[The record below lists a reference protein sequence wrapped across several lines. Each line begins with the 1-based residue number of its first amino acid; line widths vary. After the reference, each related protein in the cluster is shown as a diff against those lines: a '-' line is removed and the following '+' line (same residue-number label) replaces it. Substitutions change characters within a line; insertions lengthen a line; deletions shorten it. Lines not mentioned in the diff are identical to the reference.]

1 VLNKE
6 TRRSGSLLDCPQRLP
21 ASPASC
27 VSPVKL
33 LMRFDAIIQHWLQT
47 TQPSGNTNLKRAQS
61 LIRNGDFLVNGES
74 CCDPKHQVLTLA
86 ETITT
91 AVNTS
96 GPTPSLSYTRFARAT
111 TINPPPT
118 FFYLMNKPRNC
129 VSARTDKSLPTVF
142 NHVPQAYHHPDLSN
156 IGRLDLH
163 TTGTLLFTTD
173 GGILSLLL
181 FPTSKV
187 YKVYRVTLTTP
198 LPDDAE
204 VSVAKGML
212 LVDDNTQ
219 LSPATLHRNPTN
231 PLTCA
236 ITVHE
241 GVFHQIKRMMK
252 QLGSEVAALHRERF
266 GEFTVEGLEE
276 GEMRP
281 MTEKEV
287 TR

>member
-1 VLNKE
+1 MYMLLVLLDLV
-6 TRRSGSLLDCPQRLP
+6 RRSRVCAGS
-21 ASPASC
+21 
-27 VSPVKL
+27 
-33 LMRFDAIIQHWLQT
+33 
-47 TQPSGNTNLKRAQS
+47 
-61 LIRNGDFLVNGES
+61 
-74 CCDPKHQVLTLA
+74 QVW
-86 ETITT
+86 I
-91 AVNTS
+91 
-96 GPTPSLSYTRFARAT
+96 
-111 TINPPPT
+111 
-118 FFYLMNKPRNC
+118 
-129 VSARTDKSLPTVF
+129 
-142 NHVPQAYHHPDLSN
+142 
-156 IGRLDLH
+156 LH
-163 TTGTLLFTTD
+163 
-173 GGILSLLL
+173 
-181 FPTSKV
+181 
-187 YKVYRVTLTTP
+187 
-198 LPDDAE
+198 
-204 VSVAKGML
+204 VAKGML